1 MSLLKVENLKF
12 NYYDKDLYRGLSF
25 QINQGEHIIL
35 VGQNG
40 SGKTTL
46 MDLLTG
52 KLIQDRGTINWTPG
66 VRYSYLDQH
75 YKQFDKYTVKEFLEQ
90 IYKDLFKKEEEMNEL
105 YLKGSDDTD
114 PHYLD
119 YIEKASV
126 LNDELMRL
134 DFYSIKEEIDK
145 ILVGLG
151 IPKTYLNTKLPQLS
165 SGQREKVYLAKMLL
179 EKSDI
184 LLLDE
189 PTNYLDATYIEW
201 LKKYLV
207 NYPKA
212 FFIISHDEAFC
223 ESVANVVFHLHN
235 GVIDRYKGDY
245 KYFKEQSVI
254 RKEQYEK
261 DYAAQQRYIKKE
273 EDFIAAHIVR
283 ATSARAAKSR
293 RARLAHLE
301 RMEAPKNDANK
312 VFINFPYSGDIG
324 EKILDVNSLIIGYD
338 KPLLAPISFSLRKGD
353 KICVVGKNG
362 IGKTTLIKTLL
373 HIIPSLGGEFE
384 FNERAKIGYFSQTE
398 LDDLSV
404 TPIAYIKQFFPEKTP
419 LEIRNALARCGI
431 KSNLAIKPLNELS
444 GGEEAKTRLTLL
456 TMKKSNILVLDEPT
470 NHLDKLAK
478 ESLKEAILDYPG
490 VVIGVSHEKDFYED
504 VFDSIL
510 SFE

>member
-1 MSLLKVENLKF
+1 MSLVKVDNLKF

-25 QINQGEHIIL
+25 QINQEDHAVLI
-35 VGQNG
+35 GQNG

-46 MDLLTG
+46 LDLLTG
-52 KLIQDRGTINWTPG
+52 KLIQDKGTIEWTPG

-75 YKQFDKYTVKEFLEQ
+75 YKQFDEYTVKEFLEL
-90 IYKDLFKKEEEMNEL
+90 IYSDLFKKEEKMNEL
-105 YLKGSDDTD
+105 FLKGSDVDN
-114 PHYLD
+114 PHYLE
-119 YIEKASV
+119 YIEQASAI
-126 LNDELMRL
+126 NDELLRL

-151 IPKTYLNTKLPQLS
+151 ISKSYLDTKLPKLS

-201 LKKYLV
+201 LKKYL
-207 NYPKA
+207 NSYPKA
-212 FFIISHDEAFC
+212 FFIISHDESFC

-261 DYAAQQRYIKKE
+261 DYKAQQRYIKKE

-324 EKILDVNSLIIGYD
+324 QKILDVNSLVIGYD
-338 KPLLAPISFSLRKGD
+338 KPLLEPISFSLRKGD

-362 IGKTTLIKTLL
+362 IGKTTMVKTILGL
-373 HIIPSLGGEFE
+373 IPSLGGSYQ
-384 FNERAKIGYFSQTE
+384 FNEKVKIGYFSQTE
-398 LDDLSV
+398 LDDLSI
-404 TPIAYIKQFFPEKTP
+404 TPIQYISSLHPELTP
-419 LEIRNALARCGI
+419 LEVRNALAKCGI
-431 KSNLAIKPLNELS
+431 KSNLAIRPLNELS

-456 TMKKSNILVLDEPT
+456 TMKKTNVLVLDEPT

-490 VVIGVSHEKDFYED
+490 VVIGVSHEKDFYDE